1 MDPIYLVH
9 CRRHPG
15 QYEYYKD
22 YDDLEASCFL
32 CSYMY
37 AFQWIVIFE
46 IYVDIKSIILQIHFR
61 QDHHLCENEACIAKK
76 FVVFTNESE
85 LKVTSLSA

>member
-1 MDPIYLVH
+1 MGHPICEFCQNPFYGDNELYLH
-9 CRRHPG
+9 MSTEHYTCHICQRRHPG

-22 YDDLEASCFL
+22 YDDLE
-32 CSYMY
+32 
-37 AFQWIVIFE
+37 
-46 IYVDIKSIILQIHFR
+46 IHFR
-61 QDHHLCENEACIAKK
+61 QDHHICENEACIAKK